1 MDYEAFTR
9 ALKDEIRTNGRPTSG
24 FFEDKPVMVLS
35 TRGAKTGENR
45 EAVLAYTRE
54 GDRYVVVA
62 SKSGA
67 PTNPA
72 WYHNLK
78 ANSEST
84 VEADRERFTVRAT
97 EVTGAERDRLY
108 AQHAVDHPQFLDYP
122 SKTSRV
128 IPVMELERVD
138 PA

>member
-1 MDYEAFTR
+1 M
-9 ALKDEIRTNGRPTSG
+9 
-24 FFEDKPVMVLS
+24 
-35 TRGAKTGENR
+35 
-45 EAVLAYTRE
+45 
-54 GDRYVVVA
+54 VVA

-108 AQHAVDHPQFLDYP
+108 AQHAVEHPQFLDYP

-128 IPVMELERVD
+128 IPVMELERVG